1 MLAGAAFAL
10 IGCVA
15 ASIPAFA
22 ERRVALVI
30 GNSAYRSTVQLP
42 NPRNDATDVAR
53 MLKSA
58 GFEVVEGVDLDKRG
72 MDDAFHRFADVA
84 AGADAALARSRQG
97 RRTAAG
103 AGRPAQAR
111 TRRPLRAGYAR
122 GTARRG
128 AGEIAVGCSVITHD
142 TRSGI
147 QIATISDRHY
157 SFPVRRA

>member
-30 GNSAYRSTVQLP
+30 GNSAYRNTVQLP

-72 MDDAFHRFADVA
+72 MDDAVPWRCSTRPQPQAMCRRCA
-84 AGADAALARSRQG
+84 TSGSSS
-97 RRTAAG
+97 RTA
-103 AGRPAQAR
+103 
-111 TRRPLRAGYAR
+111 
-122 GTARRG
+122 
-128 AGEIAVGCSVITHD
+128 
-142 TRSGI
+142 
-147 QIATISDRHY
+147 
-157 SFPVRRA
+157 